1 VLDDVL
7 DGLIT
12 VEDAKRDY
20 GVVISNGVVD
30 EAATRQARS

>member
-1 VLDDVL
+1 VL

-20 GVVISNGVVD
+20 GVVIADDAVD
-30 EAATRQARS
+30 EAATRRARS

>member
-1 VLDDVL
+1 VLIDVL

-20 GVVISNGVVD
+20 GVVIANSTVD
-30 EAATRQARS
+30 EVATRQARS